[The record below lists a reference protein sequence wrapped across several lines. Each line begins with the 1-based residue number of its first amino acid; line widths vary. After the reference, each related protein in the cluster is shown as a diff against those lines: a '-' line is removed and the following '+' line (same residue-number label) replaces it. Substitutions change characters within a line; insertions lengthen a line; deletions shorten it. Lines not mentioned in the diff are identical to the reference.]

1 MKEGKTLHA
10 ATSGVQGGEMREDWD
25 GVGKKTP
32 LYFHV
37 PLHDGTNSGAIF
49 PQIPYVFLFSNCM
62 DFSDWTLYTEITHV
76 VPFPLVVFDLM

>member
-1 MKEGKTLHA
+1 MQPHQVCKVGKW
-10 ATSGVQGGEMREDWD
+10 GKIEMVW
-25 GVGKKTP
+25 GKKTP